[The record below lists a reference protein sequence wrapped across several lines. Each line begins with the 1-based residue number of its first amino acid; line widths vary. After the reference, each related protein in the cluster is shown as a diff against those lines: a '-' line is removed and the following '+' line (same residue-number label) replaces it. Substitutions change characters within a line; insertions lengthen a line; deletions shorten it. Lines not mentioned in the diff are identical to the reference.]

1 MPPEASQLAD
11 SDLFRYD
18 VFISYSHHDEDWTQN
33 WLLPRLEATGIHACI
48 DFRDFQPGAP
58 SLNEME
64 RAVLQSR
71 KTLLVLTPD
80 YLASAWTEFENI
92 LAQTLDPAA
101 RQRRLLPLHLKPCEL
116 PLRIRTLTYL
126 DFTRSDRVDF
136 QVVRLIAAIKSKT
149 GLTSSQKTPPLE
161 HPSGAVKSKKASK
174 SAPSVKTASGPLPQS
189 GVPSSGGINIT
200 GSTIY
205 IGGDMV
211 GRDKHESH
219 TLQPPSDEK
228 HKSAPKDSLPLP
240 EVSQFRE
247 LLVEHFGLEDLKAL
261 CEDLNV
267 DYESLPGEGKAG
279 KARELVA
286 YLKRRDRLTQLGA
299 AIRRTR
305 PDIAI

>member
-1 MPPEASQLAD
+1 MPPKSSQSAGSD
-11 SDLFRYD
+11 SFIYD

-33 WLLPRLEATGIHACI
+33 WLLPRLEAAGIHACI

-64 RAVLQSR
+64 RAVLQSC

-101 RQRRLLPLHLKPCEL
+101 RQRRLQPLLLKPCEL

-136 QVVRLIAAIKSKT
+136 QMERLIAAIKSET
-149 GLTSSQKTPPLE
+149 RVTSSPPLGY
-161 HPSGAVKSKKASK
+161 PSGAVKSKKVSK
-174 SAPSVKTASGPLPQS
+174 SASPVKTASGPLPQS
-189 GVPSSGGINIT
+189 GVPSSGGINIS

-205 IGGDMV
+205 IGGDLA
-211 GRDKHESH
+211 GRDKHESD

-228 HKSAPKDSLPLP
+228 HKFALKDSLPLP

-247 LLVEHFGLEDLKAL
+247 LLVEHFGLEDLRTL
-261 CEDLNV
+261 CFDLNV

-286 YLKRRDRLTQLGA
+286 YLKRRDRLTELGA

-305 PDIAI
+305 PDITI